1 MKKGNVL
8 FLGNSGVGKTT
19 LINSILGTNA
29 ATGIGVS
36 GTTKETKIYENED
49 IPFRIIDTMGFEPV
63 KFLQPNKAINGVK
76 RWSKDVALDS
86 NEDTNIDLICL
97 CVDGTS
103 SKLFPKAIDDF
114 LKSVSLW
121 KTVPVIVAI
130 TKSYSLPDREEN
142 VNMVKK
148 AFEGKKRELR
158 GIFPVVAAPY
168 VISDD
173 YAIEP
178 QGIDA
183 LIEGINAILPEGIK
197 ASASDINKYI
207 LDRKRFLAHST
218 VIGITGVGVTVGL
231 VPFPFSDAWLL
242 VPTENLEIGAL
253 ARIYGINN
261 NDKFKELMNQMIET
275 GTVSIAA
282 KGLISALK
290 AIPGIGI
297 AASVINGVIA
307 GIIVA
312 AIGEGSV
319 YVFEQIYL
327 GNKSIDDVD
336 WVKKVLE
343 SKLSQ
348 DVINKAE
355 GALKA
360 LPENADKNDILKAIG
375 RLFEKKQ

>member
-19 LINSILGTNA
+19 LINSILGTDA

-36 GTTKETKIYENED
+36 GTTKETKIYENDD

-63 KFLQPNKAINGVK
+63 KFLQPNKAINDVK
-76 RWSKDVALDS
+76 KWSKEAALDN

-103 SKLFPKAIDDF
+103 SKLFPKTIDDF
-114 LKSVSLW
+114 LKAVSLW
-121 KTVPVIVAI
+121 KTVPIIVAI

-148 AFEGKKRELR
+148 AFEGKNRELR
-158 GIFPVVAAPY
+158 GIYPVVAASY

-173 YAIEP
+173 YAVEP
-178 QGIDA
+178 QGIDE
-183 LIEGINAILPEGIK
+183 LIECINALLPEGIQ
-197 ASASDINKYI
+197 AAASDINKYI

-218 VIGITGVGVTVGL
+218 VAGITGVGVTVGL
-231 VPFPFSDAWLL
+231 VPIPFSDALL
-242 VPTENLEIGAL
+242 LAPTEKLEIDAI
-253 ARIYGINN
+253 ARIYGVNSN
-261 NDKFKELMNQMIET
+261 EGFKGLMNQMIEI
-275 GTVSIAA
+275 GTVSVAA
-282 KGLISALK
+282 KGIISGLK
-290 AIPGIGI
+290 AIPGIRI

-319 YVFEQIYL
+319 YIFEQIYL
-327 GNKSIDDVD
+327 GNKSVDDVD

-343 SKLSQ
+343 SKLS
-348 DVINKAE
+348 KE
-355 GALKA
+355 ALKKSTA
-360 LPENADKNDILKAIG
+360 ALESLPEDANKNDILKAIG
-375 RLFEKKQ
+375 KIFEK

>member
-19 LINSILGTNA
+19 LINSILGTDA

-36 GTTKETKIYENED
+36 GTTKETKIYENDD

-63 KFLQPNKAINGVK
+63 KFLQPNKAINDVK
-76 RWSKDVALDS
+76 KWSKEAALDN

-103 SKLFPKAIDDF
+103 SKLFPKTIDDF
-114 LKSVSLW
+114 LKAVSLW
-121 KTVPVIVAI
+121 KTVPIIVAI

-148 AFEGKKRELR
+148 AFEGKNRELR
-158 GIFPVVAAPY
+158 GIYPVVAASY

-173 YAIEP
+173 YAVEP
-178 QGIDA
+178 QGIDE
-183 LIEGINAILPEGIK
+183 LIEGINALLPEGIQ
-197 ASASDINKYI
+197 AAASDINKYI

-218 VIGITGVGVTVGL
+218 VAGITGVGVTVGL
-231 VPFPFSDAWLL
+231 VPIPFSDALL
-242 VPTENLEIGAL
+242 LAPTEKLEIDAI
-253 ARIYGINN
+253 ARIYGVNSN
-261 NDKFKELMNQMIET
+261 EGFKGLMNQMIEI
-275 GTVSIAA
+275 GTVSVAA
-282 KGLISALK
+282 KGIISGLK
-290 AIPGIGI
+290 AIPGIRI

-319 YVFEQIYL
+319 YIFEQIYL
-327 GNKSIDDVD
+327 GNKSVDDVD

-343 SKLSQ
+343 SKLS
-348 DVINKAE
+348 KE
-355 GALKA
+355 ALKKSTA
-360 LPENADKNDILKAIG
+360 ALESLPEDANKNDILKAIG
-375 RLFEKKQ
+375 KIFEK

>member
-19 LINSILGTNA
+19 LINSILGTDA

-36 GTTKETKIYENED
+36 GTTKETKTYENDD

-63 KFLQPNKAINGVK
+63 KFLQPNKAINDVK
-76 RWSKDVALDS
+76 KWSKEAALDN

-103 SKLFPKAIDDF
+103 SKLFPKTIDDF
-114 LKSVSLW
+114 LKAVSLW
-121 KTVPVIVAI
+121 KTVPIIVAI

-148 AFEGKKRELR
+148 AFEGKNRELR
-158 GIFPVVAAPY
+158 GIYPVVAASY

-173 YAIEP
+173 YAVEP
-178 QGIDA
+178 QGIDE
-183 LIEGINAILPEGIK
+183 LIEGINALLPEGIQ
-197 ASASDINKYI
+197 AAASDINKYI

-218 VIGITGVGVTVGL
+218 VAGITGVGVTVGL
-231 VPFPFSDAWLL
+231 VPIPFSDALL
-242 VPTENLEIGAL
+242 LAPTEKLEIDAI
-253 ARIYGINN
+253 ARIYSVNSNEG
-261 NDKFKELMNQMIET
+261 FKGLMNQMIEI
-275 GTVSIAA
+275 GTVSVAA
-282 KGLISALK
+282 KGIISGLK
-290 AIPGIGI
+290 AIPGIRI

-319 YVFEQIYL
+319 YIFEQIYL
-327 GNKSIDDVD
+327 GNKTVDDVD

-343 SKLSQ
+343 SKLS
-348 DVINKAE
+348 KE
-355 GALKA
+355 ALKKTTA
-360 LPENADKNDILKAIG
+360 ALESLPEDANKNDILKAIG
-375 RLFEKKQ
+375 KIFEK

>member
-76 RWSKDVALDS
+76 KWSKDVALDS

-231 VPFPFSDAWLL
+231 VPFPFSDALL
-242 VPTENLEIGAL
+242 LEPTENLEIGAL

-261 NDKFKELMNQMIET
+261 NDKFKKMMNQMLEI

-375 RLFEKKQ
+375 RLFERKQ

>member
-19 LINSILGTNA
+19 LINSILGTDA

-36 GTTKETKIYENED
+36 GTTKETKIYENDD

-63 KFLQPNKAINGVK
+63 KFLQPNKAINDVK
-76 RWSKDVALDS
+76 KWSKEAALDN

-103 SKLFPKAIDDF
+103 SKLFPKTIDDF
-114 LKSVSLW
+114 LKAVSLW
-121 KTVPVIVAI
+121 KTVPIIVAI

-148 AFEGKKRELR
+148 AFEGKNRELR
-158 GIFPVVAAPY
+158 GIYPVVAASY

-173 YAIEP
+173 YAVEP
-178 QGIDA
+178 QGIDE
-183 LIEGINAILPEGIK
+183 LIEGINALLPEGIQ
-197 ASASDINKYI
+197 AAASDINKYI

-218 VIGITGVGVTVGL
+218 VAGITGVGVTVGL
-231 VPFPFSDAWLL
+231 VPIPFSDALL
-242 VPTENLEIGAL
+242 LAPTEKLEIDAI
-253 ARIYGINN
+253 ARIYGVNSN
-261 NDKFKELMNQMIET
+261 EGFKGLMNQMIEI
-275 GTVSIAA
+275 GTVSVAA
-282 KGLISALK
+282 KGIISGLK
-290 AIPGIGI
+290 AIPGIRI

-319 YVFEQIYL
+319 YIFEQIYL
-327 GNKSIDDVD
+327 GNKSVDDVD

-343 SKLSQ
+343 SKLS
-348 DVINKAE
+348 KE
-355 GALKA
+355 ALKKSTAA
-360 LPENADKNDILKAIG
+360 LESLPKDANKNDILKAIG
-375 RLFEKKQ
+375 KIFEK

>member
-76 RWSKDVALDS
+76 KWSKDVALDS

-218 VIGITGVGVTVGL
+218 VVGITGVGVTVGL
-231 VPFPFSDAWLL
+231 VPFPFSDALLL
-242 VPTENLEIGAL
+242 VPTENREFGAL

-261 NDKFKELMNQMIET
+261 NDKFKKLMNQMIET

-355 GALKA
+355 EALKS

>member
-19 LINSILGTNA
+19 LINSILGTDA

-36 GTTKETKIYENED
+36 GTTKETKTYENDD

-63 KFLQPNKAINGVK
+63 KFLQPNKAINDVK
-76 RWSKDVALDS
+76 KWSKEAALDN

-103 SKLFPKAIDDF
+103 SKLFPKTIDDF
-114 LKSVSLW
+114 LKAVSLW
-121 KTVPVIVAI
+121 KTVPIIVAI

-148 AFEGKKRELR
+148 AFEGKNRELR
-158 GIFPVVAAPY
+158 GIYPVVAASY

-173 YAIEP
+173 YAVEP
-178 QGIDA
+178 QGIDE
-183 LIEGINAILPEGIK
+183 LIEGINALLPEGIQ
-197 ASASDINKYI
+197 AAASDINKYI

-218 VIGITGVGVTVGL
+218 VAGITGVGVTVGL
-231 VPFPFSDAWLL
+231 VPIPFSDALL
-242 VPTENLEIGAL
+242 LAPTEKLEIDGI
-253 ARIYGINN
+253 ARIYGVNSN
-261 NDKFKELMNQMIET
+261 EGFKGLMNQMIEI
-275 GTVSIAA
+275 GTVSVAA
-282 KGLISALK
+282 KGIISGLK
-290 AIPGIGI
+290 AIPGIRI

-319 YVFEQIYL
+319 YIFEQIYL
-327 GNKSIDDVD
+327 GNKSVDDVD

-343 SKLSQ
+343 SKLS
-348 DVINKAE
+348 KE
-355 GALKA
+355 ALKKSTA
-360 LPENADKNDILKAIG
+360 ALESLPEDANKNDILKAIG
-375 RLFEKKQ
+375 KIFEK